1 MLLVAMLL
9 LSPVAEAT
17 DSDQHGG
24 DGLFRRSG
32 GDGLFRRSLQGGLPS
47 AEPHFVRGDYEER
60 HVHTFIPARGGRTDF
75 YPLLPDHFDPID
87 STTRRRDIPEDHY
100 IAVCD
105 FMERGHHSGHFVSF
119 GLQAGHLSGK
129 NHDLWMEH
137 RADSGRVVLPHSSG
151 VDPTQ
156 PGVYVLV
163 GADGHTGNCRCYT

>member
-60 HVHTFIPARGGRTDF
+60 HVHTFIPARGGLTDF
-75 YPLLPDHFDPID
+75 YPLLPDHFDP
-87 STTRRRDIPEDHY
+87 
-100 IAVCD
+100 V
-105 FMERGHHSGHFVSF
+105 
-119 GLQAGHLSGK
+119 LSGARC
-129 NHDLWMEH
+129 LIS
-137 RADSGRVVLPHSSG
+137 RAAASLDSYSLA
-151 VDPTQ
+151 
-156 PGVYVLV
+156 L
-163 GADGHTGNCRCYT
+163 A